1 MQGYSTLFEVK
12 THPRLQEY
20 GCIFATRN
28 FCFKV
33 YIDLI
38 TGRRQHKENYNE
50 AKAVSTENILTIS
63 DELELF
69 HTLRYNRG
77 H

>member
-1 MQGYSTLFEVK
+1 MQEYSTLSEVRTATPDSK
-12 THPRLQEY
+12 NMVASLQQ
-20 GCIFATRN
+20 N

-38 TGRRQHKENYNE
+38 TGQSQHKEKHKG
-50 AKAVSTENILTIS
+50 AKHVSTENILTIS

-69 HTLRYNRG
+69 HTLRYNRR